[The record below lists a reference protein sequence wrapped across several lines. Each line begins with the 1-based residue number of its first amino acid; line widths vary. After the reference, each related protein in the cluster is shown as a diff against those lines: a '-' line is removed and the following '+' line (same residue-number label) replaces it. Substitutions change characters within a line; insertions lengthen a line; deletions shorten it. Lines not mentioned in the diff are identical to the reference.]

1 MIGILGGT
9 FDPIHFGHLRPALDC
24 LQGLAL
30 AEVRLVPLNV
40 AVHRPQPQASAGQRV
55 RMLEAALRD
64 QTDLTLDTRELERS
78 GSSFSYD
85 TLTALRAEVGA
96 EIPLCLL
103 LGADVFANFLTWHR
117 PHDILKL
124 AHLVVMARPCDAP
137 IADPALTELLQTHGS
152 SERAALAAA
161 PAGRI
166 LQYAPVTQ
174 LAISS
179 THIRQLIAQGFSPRY
194 LLPDAVLALIEREQ
208 LYR

>member
-24 LQGLAL
+24 LQGLSFN
-30 AEVRLVPLNV
+30 EIRMMPLKV
-40 AVHRPQPQASAGQRV
+40 AVHRPQPQASTAQRV
-55 RMLEAALRD
+55 QMLKAALVD

-85 TLTALRAEVGA
+85 TLMALRAELGGD
-96 EIPLCLL
+96 IPLCLL
-103 LGADVFANFLTWHR
+103 LGADAFANFLTWHR

-124 AHLVVMARPCDAP
+124 AHLVVMARPGDAP
-137 IADPALTELLQTHGS
+137 IDDALATLLQMHGCAEQAALT
-152 SERAALAAA
+152 AA

-166 LQYAPVTQ
+166 LWYSQATQ

-179 THIRQLIAQGFSPRY
+179 TQIRQLIAQGFSPRY

>member
-24 LQGLAL
+24 LQGLL
-30 AEVRLVPLNV
+30 LTEVRVIPLNV
-40 AVHRPQPQASAGQRV
+40 AVHRPQPQASAEQRV
-55 RMLEAALRD
+55 RMLEAALVD
-64 QTDLTLDTRELERS
+64 QTDLTLDTRELQRP

-85 TLTALRAEVGA
+85 TLTALRAELGA

-103 LGADVFANFLTWHR
+103 LGADAFANFLKWHR
-117 PHDILKL
+117 PHDILNL
-124 AHLVVMARPCDAP
+124 AHLVVMARPIDVSV
-137 IADPALTELLQTHGS
+137 DTALAALLQTHGC
-152 SERAALAAA
+152 SERIALTAA

-166 LQYAPVTQ
+166 LWYSQVTP

-179 THIRQLIAQGFSPRY
+179 TQIRQLIAQGLSPRY